1 VKLKKYS
8 CPLCHQASSRKW
20 NIIIHIARK
29 HPGSNVEPVL
39 TSLKKANSSFGGNAR
54 DESIYRTSF
63 GHGPKAGEVNNA
75 LDTMNETMGK
85 IIKFKRQLD
94 ELVPESRCFNP
105 FNCIVPP
112 SSLQSIELGQA
123 YFDWLCS
130 NDFTPETDPC
140 RHLTLGFESYICSQC
155 LGYMPLSFYGTRG
168 TNNII
173 RSYHRCDQIRLSEVK
188 SLSDEVKDVEELKLQ
203 TAAPDKMH
211 RAIKEWWTNNN
222 SPYVVAVKLRS
233 VPTNS
238 YDFTSLVTG
247 DYDWL
252 RSAMQGTRLLLDD
265 NQLREFL
272 FLTGGNTYVS
282 FSIIIKQGD
291 SKMIESYFVTLS
303 KEQCPP
309 VVFYVENPQIPPIR
323 VPRCLS
329 IGGDFT
335 LYS

>member
-1 VKLKKYS
+1 M
-8 CPLCHQASSRKW
+8 
-20 NIIIHIARK
+20 ARK

-39 TSLKKANSSFGGNAR
+39 SPLRETNNSFREIAR

-63 GHGPKAGEVNNA
+63 GRGPKAGEGNDA
-75 LDTMNETMGK
+75 LDTMNETVGK

-94 ELVPESRCFNP
+94 ELVPESRYFDP
-105 FNCIVPP
+105 FNCVVPP
-112 SSLQSIELGQA
+112 SSLQSFQLGQA

-155 LGYMPLSFYGTRG
+155 LVHMPLSFYGTRG
-168 TNNII
+168 TNKII
-173 RSYHRCDQIRLSEVK
+173 RSYHRCNQIRLREVK
-188 SLSDEVKDVEELKLQ
+188 SLSNEVKDVEELKLQ
-203 TAAPDKMH
+203 IAAPEKMH
-211 RAIKEWWTNNN
+211 KAIKEWWTN
-222 SPYVVAVKLRS
+222 SPYVSAVKLRS
-233 VPTNS
+233 VPRNS

-252 RSAMQGTRLLLDD
+252 RSAMQGMCLLLDD

-272 FLTGGNTYVS
+272 FLTRGNTYVS

-303 KEQCPP
+303 KEQCPFL
-309 VVFYVENPQIPPIR
+309 FYVENPQIAPIR

>member
-29 HPGSNVEPVL
+29 HPRSSAKPVL
-39 TSLKKANSSFGGNAR
+39 TPLRETNNSFKEMAR

-63 GHGPKAGEVNNA
+63 GRGPKAGEGNDA

-94 ELVPESRCFNP
+94 ELVPESGYFDP

-112 SSLQSIELGQA
+112 SSLQPFQLGQA
-123 YFDWLCS
+123 YLDWLCS
-130 NDFTPETDPC
+130 NDFAPLTDPC

-155 LGYMPLSFYGTRG
+155 LVHVPLSFYGTRG
-168 TNNII
+168 TNKII
-173 RSYHRCDQIRLSEVK
+173 RSYHRCNQLRLNEVK
-188 SLSDEVKDVEELKLQ
+188 NLSDEEKNVERFKLQ
-203 TAAPDKMH
+203 IAAPEKMH
-211 RAIKEWWTNNN
+211 KAIKEWWTNNN
-222 SPYVVAVKLRS
+222 SPYVSAVKLRS
-233 VPTNS
+233 VPRNS

-247 DYDWL
+247 DWL
-252 RSAMQGTRLLLDD
+252 RSAMQGMCLLVDD

-272 FLTGGNTYVS
+272 FLTRGNTYVS

-291 SKMIESYFVTLS
+291 SEIIESYFVTLS
-303 KEQCPP
+303 KEQFPP
-309 VVFYVENPQIPPIR
+309 AVFYVENPQIAPLQ
-323 VPRCLS
+323 VPKCLP